1 MIVMSKLNAKLLQQ
15 LNDIKETKSKDGGS
29 PTRHQESAHRHQR
42 SHLHICIPMF
52 VCVCV
57 QLQEKEL

>member
-15 LNDIKETKSKDGGS
+15 LNDIKETKSKDGAS

-57 QLQEKEL
+57 RLQEKEL